1 MLRLTLIALAT
12 ACGGVSFFFTLW
24 IVVRAPLYN
33 LWLVAVG
40 ASEWSLWFGA
50 LGLAGV
56 GFGLFARVAGVSRAA
71 SRLALVPCVLSIL
84 LSLFPPLS
92 AWRVANAR
100 HLRLSFKRY
109 IFGAGEVAPVPRAPA
124 TFTYA
129 TPDGRALELDAYI
142 PATEQAQPRAAVV
155 VVHGGSWNGGAR
167 SDFPR
172 WDWWL
177 VGEGFAVFDVDYR
190 LAPQPN
196 WRAATGDVKCAVG
209 WVRANARRFNVDP
222 QRVALLGRSAG
233 GHLALLAAYSAGEP
247 ELPPSCAVADEG
259 VQAVVSFYG
268 VTDLAWAYAHPANQR
283 VIDGPET
290 LRRFTGGTPDDAA
303 DVYRLASPVTYVN
316 ERTSVSERTTVNRRA
331 TPTLLFHGG
340 RDQLVRAENME
351 LLASRLAAAR
361 VSSDSVRLG
370 YAQHG
375 FDYNFDGW
383 GSQIAQPLI
392 AAFLRAHLGQL
403 K

>member
-1 MLRLTLIALAT
+1 MPRRVLIALSL
-12 ACGGVSFFFTLW
+12 ACGCVSLFFTLW
-24 IVVRAPLYN
+24 IVAPALSYN

-40 ASEWSLWFGA
+40 ASEWSLWPGA

-56 GFGLFARVAGVSRAA
+56 GSGLLARAA
-71 SRLALVPCVLSIL
+71 GGSRRLSGLALTLCLASIL

-92 AWRVANAR
+92 AWRAARAR
-100 HLRLSFKRY
+100 HLPLSLRRY
-109 IFGAGEVAPVPRAPA
+109 AFGTGAGASLGRAA
-124 TFTYA
+124 QTFTYA
-129 TPDGRALELDAYI
+129 TVDARALQLDAYL
-142 PATEQAQPRAAVV
+142 PAAGRARPGPAVI
-155 VVHGGSWNGGAR
+155 VVHGGSWGAGAR

-177 VGEGFAVFDVDYR
+177 VGEGFAVFDVDYQ

-209 WVRANARRFNVDP
+209 WVRAHARELHVDP
-222 QRVALLGRSAG
+222 QRIALYGRSAG
-233 GHLALLAAYSAGEP
+233 AHLALLAAYSAGEP

-259 VQAVVSFYG
+259 VRAVVSFYG

-283 VIDGPET
+283 VIDGPAT
-290 LRRFTGGTPDDAA
+290 LRRFTGGTPEDAA
-303 DVYRLASPVTYVN
+303 DVYRLASPVSYVN
-316 ERTSVSERTTVNRRA
+316 ARTP
-331 TPTLLFHGG
+331 PTLLFHGG
-340 RDQLVRAENME
+340 RDQLVRDENAA
-351 LLASRLAAAR
+351 LLSSRLAAAGAPFE
-361 VSSDSVRLG
+361 SVPLA

-392 AAFLRAHLGQL
+392 AAFLRAHLGPTQ
-403 K
+403 

>member
-1 MLRLTLIALAT
+1 MPRRVLTALAL
-12 ACGGVSFFFTLW
+12 ACGGLSLFFTSW
-24 IVVRAPLYN
+24 IVVPAPLYS

-40 ASEWSLWFGA
+40 AGEWSLWLGA

-56 GFGLFARVAGVSRAA
+56 CFGLLARVAGARRVLT
-71 SRLALVPCVLSIL
+71 RLALALGSLSIL
-84 LSLFPPLS
+84 LSLIPPLTTLREARARNLSLSLRRYVSGTDAGAS
-92 AWRVANAR
+92 A
-100 HLRLSFKRY
+100 
-109 IFGAGEVAPVPRAPA
+109 GRAPQ

-129 TPDGRALELDAYI
+129 TADSRALKLDAYL
-142 PATEQAQPRAAVV
+142 PVDGQAQASPAVI
-155 VVHGGSWNGGAR
+155 VVHGGSWGAGAR

-177 VGEGFAVFDVDYR
+177 AGQGYAVFDVDYR

-196 WRAATGDVKCAVG
+196 WRAATADVKCAVG

-222 QRVALLGRSAG
+222 QRVALFGRSAG
-233 GHLALLAAYSAGEP
+233 GHLALLAAYSVGEP

-290 LRRFTGGTPDDAA
+290 LRRFTGGTPDAAA
-303 DVYRLASPVTYVN
+303 DVYRLASPVSYVN
-316 ERTSVSERTTVNRRA
+316 GRT

-361 VSSDSVRLG
+361 VPSDSVRLA

-383 GSQIAQPLI
+383 GSQLAQPLV
-392 AAFLRAHLGQL
+392 AAFLRAHLSRPE
-403 K
+403 